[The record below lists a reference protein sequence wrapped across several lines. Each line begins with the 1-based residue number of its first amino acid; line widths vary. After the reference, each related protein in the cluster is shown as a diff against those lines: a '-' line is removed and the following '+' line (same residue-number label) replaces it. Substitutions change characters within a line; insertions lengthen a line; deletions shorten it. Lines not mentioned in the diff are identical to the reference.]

1 MDIDCLKLL
10 GKDVLGRLDQDVF
23 ISLYQVDQMETDG
36 KYLKDENRVA
46 IKIYERIKLIDRVR
60 REIVKREIEI
70 LQKVKHPNI
79 IELIKAREN
88 SRNIYL
94 VMEYLGT
101 TTLKMHLENKKP
113 LLEHDARHIF
123 K

>member
-1 MDIDCLKLL
+1 
-10 GKDVLGRLDQDVF
+10 
-23 ISLYQVDQMETDG
+23 
-36 KYLKDENRVA
+36 
-46 IKIYERIKLIDRVR
+46 
-60 REIVKREIEI
+60 
-70 LQKVKHPNI
+70 VKHPNI